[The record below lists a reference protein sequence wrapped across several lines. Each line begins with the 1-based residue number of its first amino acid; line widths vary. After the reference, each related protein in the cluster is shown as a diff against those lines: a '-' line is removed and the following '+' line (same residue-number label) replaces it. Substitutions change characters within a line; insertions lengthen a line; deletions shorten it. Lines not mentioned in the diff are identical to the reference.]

1 MLFSWFLNPD
11 LLVSASS
18 RRGTCLGRSLSLRTG
33 PRRLLLSVRIGSRL
47 VVVNGLG
54 LPARCFWIRCRNS
67 RLDLV
72 AGVVCPSSRL
82 RSRRRLERLAFR
94 PGMKYLLRGPVI
106 EVPGLERGSGFAGAF
121 LERLVPAALFGGR
134 VYGQEE
140 AEKAESD
147 RPGCQ
152 HSGRRLCFP
161 RMRVL
166 LSRVQPPRF
175 PCLEFG
181 L

>member
-1 MLFSWFLNPD
+1 M
-11 LLVSASS
+11 
-18 RRGTCLGRSLSLRTG
+18 
-33 PRRLLLSVRIGSRL
+33 
-47 VVVNGLG
+47 
-54 LPARCFWIRCRNS
+54 
-67 RLDLV
+67 
-72 AGVVCPSSRL
+72 
-82 RSRRRLERLAFR
+82 ERLAFR

-140 AEKAESD
+140 AEKAGPD
-147 RPGCQ
+147 RPGCR
-152 HSGRRLCFP
+152 HSGRHLCFP

-166 LSRVQPPRF
+166 LSRVRPPLF
-175 PCLEFG
+175 LFLECG